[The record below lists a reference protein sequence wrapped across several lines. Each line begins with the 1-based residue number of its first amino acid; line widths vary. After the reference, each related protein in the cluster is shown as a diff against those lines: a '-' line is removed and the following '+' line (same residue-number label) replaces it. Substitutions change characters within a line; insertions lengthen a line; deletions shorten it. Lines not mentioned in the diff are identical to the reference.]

1 MTQPMAFVWRMVGF
15 LVFVA
20 VVTIA
25 VFDQL
30 QHAFAANPV
39 LNSVILA
46 VLLFGIGW
54 NLRQVLVLRH
64 EVAWIEGFRTV
75 RGADA
80 PVQPRL
86 LAPMAS
92 MLSARRSE
100 RVSLSAIALR
110 SVMDGIL
117 SRLDETRE
125 LSRYMIGLLI
135 FLGLLGT
142 FWGLLL
148 TISSVADVIG
158 AMSVGSGD
166 LNALFNQLKTGLAR
180 PLEGMGTAFST
191 SMLGLAG
198 ALVLGFMDLTAGQAQ
213 NRFTNEL
220 EEWLAGLTRLSAG
233 PSGQDGEGSIPA
245 YVNALLEQTAENLDG
260 LQAILARG
268 EEGRAETSRALV
280 TLTERLTVLTEQ
292 MRANNALM
300 LRVAEGQ
307 AGIAPAR
314 TRLAD
319 TQAIDEATRSHI
331 RNLDLHLARLA
342 EELAQGRTQ
351 TTTEIRNEIKILTR
365 TIAAIAEEQPR

>member
-1 MTQPMAFVWRMVGF
+1 
-15 LVFVA
+15 
-20 VVTIA
+20 
-25 VFDQL
+25 
-30 QHAFAANPV
+30 V

-54 NLRQVLVLRH
+54 NLRQVLTLRH
-64 EVAWIEGFRTV
+64 EVAWIEGFRSV
-75 RGADA
+75 RGAEA

-125 LSRYMIGLLI
+125 LSRYMVGLLI

-148 TISSVADVIG
+148 TIGSVADVIG
-158 AMSVGSGD
+158 SMSVGAGD

-220 EEWLAGLTRLSAG
+220 EEWLAGLTRLSSG
-233 PSGQDGEGSIPA
+233 PVAQEGDGSVPA
-245 YVNALLEQTAENLDG
+245 YVTALLEQTAENLEG

-268 EEGRAETSRALV
+268 EEGRAETSRALM

-300 LRVAEGQ
+300 LRVADGQ
-307 AGIAPAR
+307 AGIAPALA
-314 TRLAD
+314 RLAE
-319 TQAIDEATRSHI
+319 TQGIDETTRGHI

-342 EELAQGRTQ
+342 EELTQGRTQ
-351 TTTEIRNEIKILTR
+351 TTAEIRNEIKILTR